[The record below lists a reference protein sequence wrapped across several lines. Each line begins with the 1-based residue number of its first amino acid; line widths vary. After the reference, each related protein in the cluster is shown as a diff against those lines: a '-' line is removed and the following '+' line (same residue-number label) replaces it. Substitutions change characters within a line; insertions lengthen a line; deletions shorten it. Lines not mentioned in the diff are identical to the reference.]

1 MRRSALI
8 ERRYSSGGNQMS
20 KLGAVVEAVEKH
32 GRFVLEQVKRARSDG
47 RFAHAVIERWNK
59 IKAETPIA
67 KAPTGLPLPRL
78 ALPEIDE
85 PGEIARYLFSEGLPG
100 EFPYLNGA
108 YREMYLEPL
117 REIETGS
124 YGNKKS
130 SNGDSNG
137 AIAERVSRA
146 KTPEP
151 PTRPPLQEEPT
162 RLFSGLMLAEDTN
175 KRFHFL
181 SAHQR
186 SKRLST
192 AFDGP
197 TLYGID
203 SDADGVFGKIGEGGV
218 AVDTVEDMVRLY
230 GGFEL
235 GAPNF
240 SASMTIS
247 GPAPIIMAMYIAA
260 AKRRFGPKVVPNLR
274 GTIQADIFKE
284 VQAQNETIFP
294 TEASLRFLCDMIEWT
309 TANMPRWYPVSI
321 SGYHIGE
328 AGATPVQQAAY
339 TLSNGFA
346 YAEMLT
352 ARGVSVDQFAP
363 RLSFFL
369 DCGLDVEYIA
379 LARVSRKIW
388 AIGMRDVFGANARGQ
403 MFKLHTQTSGR
414 SLIAAE
420 FKNNLTRTAAELML
434 AYMNGTNSCHSNSA
448 DEPFTTPSEEW
459 IRLAAHGQA
468 ILLEESGIFKHTMN
482 MLSGS
487 PGMKAVERAVEK
499 AILDEFREI
508 ESLGGVLAAV
518 ENRYQRSQIQN
529 AAHRYEQQIYDGTR
543 PIVGLNRY
551 RNGADEMPEIEL
563 ARTPRA
569 KQKLQVERLKKF
581 KKKNAKKS
589 KSALDK
595 LATVVERGENCFPA
609 LLEAVEV
616 CSLGQITGRMQEIVG
631 RFRPMV

>member
-1 MRRSALI
+1 
-8 ERRYSSGGNQMS
+8 MS
-20 KLGAVVEAVEKH
+20 KLGAVVEAVEK
-32 GRFVLEQVKRARSDG
+32 REKFVLEQVQRARTD
-47 RFAHAVIERWNK
+47 RQFAQQVMDRWNK
-59 IKAETPIA
+59 IKSEIPVSKT
-67 KAPTGLPLPRL
+67 PTGLPLPRL
-78 ALPEIDE
+78 ALPELDE
-85 PGEIARYLFSEGLPG
+85 AGEIARYLFGDGLPG
-100 EFPYLNGA
+100 EFPFLNGA

-117 REIETGS
+117 RQAEVQD
-124 YGNKKS
+124 KKS
-130 SNGDSNG
+130 GSPNGSNGKKNG
-137 AIAERVSRA
+137 A
-146 KTPEP
+146 
-151 PTRPPLQEEPT
+151 RPPEEPT

-230 GGFEL
+230 DGFEM
-235 GAPNF
+235 GSPDF

-260 AKRRFGPKVVPNLR
+260 AKRRFGPGVVANLR

-294 TEASLRFLCDMIEWT
+294 IEASLRFLLDMIEWT
-309 TANMPRWYPVSI
+309 SQNMPRWYPVSI

-328 AGATPVQQAAY
+328 AGSTPVQQAAY

-346 YAEMLT
+346 YVEMLM
-352 ARGVSVDQFAP
+352 ARGADVNVFGP

-369 DCGLDVEYIA
+369 DCGLDAEYIA
-379 LARVSRKIW
+379 LSRVSRKIW
-388 AIGMRDVFGANARGQ
+388 AIGMREVFGADRRAQ

-482 MLSGS
+482 MLTGS
-487 PGMKAVERAVEK
+487 PGMKAVERAVET

-508 ESLGGVLAAV
+508 ESLGGVMGAV

-551 RNGADEMPEIEL
+551 RNAAEEMPEIEL
-563 ARTPRA
+563 ARTSRA
-569 KQKLQVERLKKF
+569 KQKLQVDRLMKF
-581 KKKNAKKS
+581 KKKNAGKAKG
-589 KSALDK
+589 ALDK
-595 LATVVERGENCFPA
+595 LVKVVERGENCFPA
-609 LLEAVEV
+609 LLEAAEV
-616 CSLGQITGRMQEIVG
+616 CSLGQITGRLQEVVG
-631 RFRPMV
+631 HFRPMV

>member
-1 MRRSALI
+1 
-8 ERRYSSGGNQMS
+8 MS

-32 GRFVLEQVKRARSDG
+32 GKFVVDQVKRARSDEK
-47 RFAHAVIERWNK
+47 FARELTDRWNK
-59 IKAETPIA
+59 IKAEIPIS

-85 PGEIARYLFSEGLPG
+85 PGEIARYLFGDGLPG
-100 EFPYLNGA
+100 EFPFLNGA
-108 YREMYLEPL
+108 YREMYLQQ
-117 REIETGS
+117 IEQGS
-124 YGNKKS
+124 YGVRAGRAARSTS
-130 SNGDSNG
+130 SNG
-137 AIAERVSRA
+137 AR
-146 KTPEP
+146 
-151 PTRPPLQEEPT
+151 PTEEPT

-230 GGFEL
+230 NGFEV
-235 GAPNF
+235 GSPDF

-260 AKRRFGPKVVPNLR
+260 AKRRFGPGVVAKLR

-294 TEASLRFLCDMIEWT
+294 IEASLRFLCDMIEWT
-309 TANMPRWYPVSI
+309 TNEMPRWYPVSI

-328 AGATPVQQAAY
+328 AGSTPVQQAAY
-339 TLSNGFA
+339 TISNGFA
-346 YAEMLT
+346 YAEMLA
-352 ARGVSVDQFAP
+352 ARGIPVDQFAP

-388 AIGMRDVFGANARGQ
+388 AIGMRDVFRAGPRGQ

-414 SLIAAE
+414 SLVAAE

-499 AILDEFREI
+499 AILDEFRQI
-508 ESLGGVLAAV
+508 EDMGGVLAAV
-518 ENRYQRSQIQN
+518 ENRYQRRQIQT

-551 RNGADEMPEIEL
+551 RNGADEMPEMEL

-569 KQKLQVERLKKF
+569 RQKLQIDRLTKF
-581 KKKNAKKS
+581 KKKNADKS
-589 KSALDK
+589 GKALDK
-595 LATVVERGENCFPA
+595 LAKIVDRGENCFPA
-609 LLEAVEV
+609 LLEAV
-616 CSLGQITGRMQEIVG
+616 
-631 RFRPMV
+631 

>member
-1 MRRSALI
+1 
-8 ERRYSSGGNQMS
+8 MS
-20 KLGAVVEAVEKH
+20 KLGQVVESIENYNK
-32 GRFVLEQVKRARSDG
+32 FVLDQVKRARTDEKFG
-47 RFAHAVIERWNK
+47 RELLGRWNDVKAK
-59 IKAETPIA
+59 IPVTRT
-67 KAPTGLPLPRL
+67 PTGLPLPRL

-85 PGEIARYLFSEGLPG
+85 PGEIARYLFGEGLPG

-124 YGNKKS
+124 YGVRAGLAEKSESSTGAKVKKK
-130 SNGDSNG
+130 NG
-137 AIAERVSRA
+137 A
-146 KTPEP
+146 KP
-151 PTRPPLQEEPT
+151 PEEPT

-203 SDADGVFGKIGEGGV
+203 SDGDGVFGKIGEGGV

-230 GGFEL
+230 DGFDV

-260 AKRRFGPKVVPNLR
+260 AKRRFGAKVVPNLR

-346 YAEMLT
+346 YAEMLR
-352 ARGVSVDQFAP
+352 ARGVPVDQFAP

-388 AIGMRDVFGANARGQ
+388 AIGMRDVFGAHARGQ

-420 FKNNLTRTAAELML
+420 FKNNLTRTAAELIL

-499 AILDEFREI
+499 AILDEFRQI
-508 ESLGGVLAAV
+508 EDMGGVLAAV
-518 ENRYQRSQIQN
+518 ENRYQRSQIQT

-551 RNGADEMPEIEL
+551 RNGADEMPEMEL

-569 KQKLQVERLKKF
+569 RQKLQIDRLTKF
-581 KKKNAKKS
+581 KKKNADKS
-589 KSALDK
+589 GKALDK
-595 LATVVERGENCFPA
+595 LAKVVDRGENCFPA

-616 CSLGQITGRMQEIVG
+616 CSLGQITGRLQATVG

>member
-1 MRRSALI
+1 MAGRQRQHARRV
-8 ERRYSSGGNQMS
+8 RYPENIMS
-20 KLGAVVEAVEKH
+20 KLGQVVEAVEEH
-32 GRFVLEQVKRARSDG
+32 GKFVVDQVKRARTDEKFG
-47 RFAHAVIERWNK
+47 REMTERWNK
-59 IKAETPIA
+59 IKSEILIS

-85 PGEIARYLFSEGLPG
+85 AGEIARYLLGEGLPG
-100 EFPYLNGA
+100 EFPFLNGA

-117 REIETGS
+117 KQVTIEDGS

-130 SNGDSNG
+130 SNG
-137 AIAERVSRA
+137 VSDRA
-146 KTPEP
+146 KAP
-151 PTRPPLQEEPT
+151 PIGARPQEEPT

-181 SAHQR
+181 SSHQR

-230 GGFEL
+230 DGFEV
-235 GAPNF
+235 GSPDF

-260 AKRRFGPKVVPNLR
+260 AKRRFGSSVVPKLR

-294 TEASLRFLCDMIEWT
+294 IEASLRFLCDMIEWT
-309 TANMPRWYPVSI
+309 TGHMPRWYPVSI

-328 AGATPVQQAAY
+328 AGSTPVQQAAY
-339 TLSNGFA
+339 TISNGFA
-346 YAEMLT
+346 YAELLA
-352 ARGVSVDQFAP
+352 ARGIPVDQFAP

-379 LARVSRKIW
+379 LSRVSRKIW
-388 AIGMRDVFGANARGQ
+388 AIGMRDVFGAGPRGQ

-499 AILDEFREI
+499 AILEEFRQI
-508 ESLGGVLAAV
+508 EQLGGVLAAV
-518 ENRYQRSQIQN
+518 ENRYQRSQIQT

-551 RNGADEMPEIEL
+551 RNGADEMPEMEL
-563 ARTPRA
+563 ARTPRSR
-569 KQKLQVERLKKF
+569 QQLQVDRLTKF
-581 KKKNAKKS
+581 KKKNAEKANR
-589 KSALDK
+589 ALDK
-595 LATVVERGENCFPA
+595 LAAVVERGENCFPA
-609 LLEAVEV
+609 LLAAVEV
-616 CSLGQITGRMQEIVG
+616 CSLGQITERLQEVVG

>member
-1 MRRSALI
+1 
-8 ERRYSSGGNQMS
+8 MS
-20 KLGAVVEAVEKH
+20 KLGRVVEAVEKYN
-32 GRFVLEQVKRARSDG
+32 RFVLDQVKRARTDEKFG
-47 RFAHAVIERWNK
+47 RELITRWS
-59 IKAETPIA
+59 EA
-67 KAPTGLPLPRL
+67 KAKTPVTHTPTGLPLPRL

-85 PGEIARYLFSEGLPG
+85 PGEIARYLFGEGLPG
-100 EFPYLNGA
+100 EFPFLNGA
-108 YREMYLEPL
+108 YREMYLEPV
-117 REIETGS
+117 RENELGS
-124 YGNKKS
+124 YGR
-130 SNGDSNG
+130 NGDKNEV
-137 AIAERVSRA
+137 AAEMSPANRSKV
-146 KTPEP
+146 
-151 PTRPPLQEEPT
+151 PTRPPRQSRPPEEPT

-175 KRFHFL
+175 ERFHYL
-181 SAHQR
+181 TQHQR
-186 SKRLST
+186 THRLST

-218 AVDTVEDMVRLY
+218 AIDTVEDMVRLY
-230 GGFEL
+230 DGFDL
-235 GAPNF
+235 GSPNF

-260 AKRRFGPKVVPNLR
+260 AKSRFGSKVVPKLR

-294 TEASLRFLCDMIEWT
+294 IEASLRFLTDMVEFT
-309 TANMPRWYPVSI
+309 TRKLPRWYPISI

-328 AGATPVQQAAY
+328 AGSTPVQQAAY

-346 YAEMLT
+346 YAEMF
-352 ARGVSVDQFAP
+352 AGRGIPVDQFGP

-369 DCGLDVEYIA
+369 DCGLDAEYIA
-379 LARVSRKIW
+379 LARVSRRIW
-388 AIGMRDVFGANARGQ
+388 AIGMRDAYGAGPRGQ
-403 MFKLHTQTSGR
+403 LFKLHTQTSGR

-434 AYMNGTNSCHSNSA
+434 AYMNATNSCHSNSA

-487 PGMKAVERAVEK
+487 PGMKAVERAVEA

-508 ESLGGVLAAV
+508 ERLGGVLAAV
-518 ENRYQRSQIQN
+518 EDRFQRSQIQN

-543 PIVGLNRY
+543 PIIGLNRY
-551 RNGADEMPEIEL
+551 RNGTDDIPEVKL

-569 KQKLQVERLKKF
+569 KQQLQVDRLKKF
-581 KKKNAKKS
+581 KKKNVEKAKH
-589 KSALDK
+589 ALDK
-595 LATVVERGENCFPA
+595 LVDVVERGENCFPA
-609 LLEAVEV
+609 LLDAVEV
-616 CSLGQITGRMQEIVG
+616 SSLGQITGRLQEVVG

>member
-1 MRRSALI
+1 
-8 ERRYSSGGNQMS
+8 MS
-20 KLGAVVEAVEKH
+20 KLGQVVEAVEKYNH
-32 GRFVLEQVKRARSDG
+32 FVIDQVKRARSDEKFG
-47 RFAHAVIERWNK
+47 CELINRWNET
-59 IKAETPIA
+59 KAKTPVTHT
-67 KAPTGLPLPRL
+67 PTGLPLPRL

-85 PGEIARYLFSEGLPG
+85 PGEIARYLFGEGLPG
-100 EFPYLNGA
+100 EFPFLNGA
-108 YREMYLEPL
+108 YREMYLEPV

-124 YGNKKS
+124 YGKKTS
-130 SNGDSNG
+130 VNGAKQKAGGDS
-137 AIAERVSRA
+137 V
-146 KTPEP
+146 
-151 PTRPPLQEEPT
+151 RPPEEPT

-175 KRFHFL
+175 ERFHYL
-181 SAHQR
+181 TQHQR
-186 SKRLST
+186 THRLST

-218 AVDTVEDMVRLY
+218 AIDTVEDMVRLY
-230 GGFEL
+230 DGFDL
-235 GAPNF
+235 GSPNF

-260 AKRRFGPKVVPNLR
+260 AKRRFGPKIVPKLR

-294 TEASLRFLCDMIEWT
+294 IEASLRFLTDMVEFT
-309 TANMPRWYPVSI
+309 TREMSRWYPISI

-328 AGATPVQQAAY
+328 AGSTPVQQAAY

-346 YAEMLT
+346 YAEMFA
-352 ARGVSVDQFAP
+352 ARGIPVDQFGP

-379 LARVSRKIW
+379 LARVSRRIW
-388 AIGMRDVFGANARGQ
+388 AIGMRDAFGAGPRGQ
-403 MFKLHTQTSGR
+403 LFKLHTQTSGR

-434 AYMNGTNSCHSNSA
+434 AYMNATNSCHSNSA
-448 DEPFTTPSEEW
+448 DEPFTTPGEEW

-487 PGMKAVERAVEK
+487 PGMKAVERAVEA

-508 ESLGGVLAAV
+508 ERLGGVLAAV
-518 ENRYQRSQIQN
+518 EDRFQRSQIQN

-543 PIVGLNRY
+543 PIIGLNKY
-551 RNGADEMPEIEL
+551 RNGEDDAPEIKL
-563 ARTPRA
+563 ARTPRK
-569 KQKLQVERLKKF
+569 KQQLQVDRLAKF
-581 KKKNAKKS
+581 KKKNAEKAKR
-589 KSALDK
+589 ALNK
-595 LATVVERGENCFPA
+595 LVDVVARGENCFPA

-616 CSLGQITGRMQEIVG
+616 ASLGQITLRLQGVVG
-631 RFRPMV
+631 KFRPMV

>member
-1 MRRSALI
+1 
-8 ERRYSSGGNQMS
+8 
-20 KLGAVVEAVEKH
+20 V
-32 GRFVLEQVKRARSDG
+32 
-47 RFAHAVIERWNK
+47 
-59 IKAETPIA
+59 
-67 KAPTGLPLPRL
+67 
-78 ALPEIDE
+78 DE
-85 PGEIARYLFSEGLPG
+85 PGEIARYLFGEGLPG
-100 EFPYLNGA
+100 QFPFLNGA
-108 YREMYLEPL
+108 YREMYLEPE

-124 YGNKKS
+124 FGKNGHGKNGHAKNGKIDKKKI
-130 SNGDSNG
+130 DKP
-137 AIAERVSRA
+137 AQA
-146 KTPEP
+146 
-151 PTRPPLQEEPT
+151 EEPT

-175 KRFHFL
+175 ERFHFL
-181 SAHQR
+181 TAHQR
-186 SKRLST
+186 THRLST

-218 AVDTVEDMVRLY
+218 AIDTVEDMVRLY
-230 GGFEL
+230 DGFDL
-235 GAPNF
+235 GSPDF

-260 AKRRFGPKVVPNLR
+260 AKRRFGAKVVPKLR
-274 GTIQADIFKE
+274 GTVQADIFKE

-294 TEASLRFLCDMIEWT
+294 TEASLRFLTDMVEYT
-309 TANMPRWYPVSI
+309 TREMPRWYPISI

-328 AGATPVQQAAY
+328 AGSTPVQQAAY

-346 YAEMLT
+346 YAEMFV
-352 ARGVSVDQFAP
+352 ARGMSVDQFGP

-379 LARVSRKIW
+379 LARVSRRIW
-388 AIGMRDVFGANARGQ
+388 AIGMRDAFGAGPRGQ

-414 SLIAAE
+414 SLVAAE

-434 AYMNGTNSCHSNSA
+434 AYMNATNSSHSNSA
-448 DEPFTTPSEEW
+448 DEPFTTPTEEW

-487 PGMKAVERAVEK
+487 PGMKAVERAVEA
-499 AILDEFREI
+499 AILEEFREI
-508 ESLGGVLAAV
+508 ERMGGVLAAV
-518 ENRYQRSQIQN
+518 ENRYQRSQIQS

-543 PIVGLNRY
+543 PIIALNKY
-551 RNGADEMPEIEL
+551 CNQDDAPEVKL
-563 ARTPRA
+563 SRTPRS
-569 KQKLQVERLKKF
+569 KQQLQIDRLTKF
-581 KKKNAKKS
+581 KKKNAEKAKR
-589 KSALDK
+589 ALAK
-595 LATVVERGENCFPA
+595 LADVVERGDNCFPS

-616 CSLGQITGRMQEIVG
+616 CSLGQITDRLQEVVG

>member
-1 MRRSALI
+1 MTVETKKYGAHRSPLQ
-8 ERRYSSGGNQMS
+8 ERSGLMN
-20 KLGAVVEAVEKH
+20 KLGQVVEAVEKYNQ
-32 GRFVLEQVKRARSDG
+32 FVLDEVKRARADEGFG
-47 RFAHAVIERWNK
+47 REVIDRWH
-59 IKAETPIA
+59 ET
-67 KAPTGLPLPRL
+67 KSKTLVTHTPTGLPLPRL

-85 PGEIARYLFSEGLPG
+85 PGEIARYLFGDGLPG
-100 EFPYLNGA
+100 EFPFLNGV
-108 YREMYLEPL
+108 YREMYLEPI
-117 REIETGS
+117 REIEAGS
-124 YGNKKS
+124 FGKNGEGGNAESKKRKIDKKKID
-130 SNGDSNG
+130 NQPK
-137 AIAERVSRA
+137 A
-146 KTPEP
+146 
-151 PTRPPLQEEPT
+151 EEPT

-175 KRFHFL
+175 ERFHYL
-181 SAHQR
+181 TAHQR
-186 SKRLST
+186 THRLST

-218 AVDTVEDMVRLY
+218 AIDTVEDMVRLY
-230 GGFEL
+230 DGFDL
-235 GAPNF
+235 GSPDF

-260 AKRRFGPKVVPNLR
+260 AKRRFGPKVVPKLR

-294 TEASLRFLCDMIEWT
+294 TEASLRFLTDMVEFT
-309 TANMPRWYPVSI
+309 TREMPRWYPISI

-328 AGATPVQQAAY
+328 AGSTPVQQAAY

-346 YAEMLT
+346 YAEMFA
-352 ARGVSVDQFAP
+352 ARGIPVDQFGP

-369 DCGLDVEYIA
+369 DCGLDIEYIA
-379 LARVSRKIW
+379 LARVSRRIW
-388 AIGMRDVFGANARGQ
+388 AIGMRDVFGAGARAQ
-403 MFKLHTQTSGR
+403 LFKLHTQTSGR

-434 AYMNGTNSCHSNSA
+434 AYMNATNSCHSNSA

-482 MLSGS
+482 LLSGS

-499 AILDEFREI
+499 AILEEFREI
-508 ESLGGVLAAV
+508 ERLGGVLAAV
-518 ENRYQRSQIQN
+518 EDRFQRSQIQS

-543 PIVGLNRY
+543 PIIGLNRY
-551 RNGADEMPEIEL
+551 RNGSDDIPEVKL
-563 ARTPRA
+563 TRTPRA
-569 KQKLQVERLKKF
+569 KQKLQVDRLAKF
-581 KKKNAKKS
+581 KKKNAEKAKR
-589 KSALDK
+589 ALDK
-595 LATVVERGENCFPA
+595 LADVVERGENCFST

-616 CSLGQITGRMQEIVG
+616 CSLGQIAGRLQEVVG

>member
-1 MRRSALI
+1 
-8 ERRYSSGGNQMS
+8 MS
-20 KLGAVVEAVEKH
+20 KLGQVVEAVEKYNQ
-32 GRFVLEQVKRARSDG
+32 FVLDQVKRARSDEKFG
-47 RFAHAVIERWNK
+47 RELINRWNET
-59 IKAETPIA
+59 KAKTPVTQT
-67 KAPTGLPLPRL
+67 PTGLSLPRL

-85 PGEIARYLFSEGLPG
+85 PGEIARYLFGEGLPG
-100 EFPYLNGA
+100 EFPFLNGA
-108 YREMYLEPL
+108 YREMYLEPV
-117 REIETGS
+117 REIESAS
-124 YGNKKS
+124 YGKKTLA
-130 SNGDSNG
+130 NG
-137 AIAERVSRA
+137 AKQKADGNGA
-146 KTPEP
+146 
-151 PTRPPLQEEPT
+151 RPPEEPT

-175 KRFHFL
+175 ERFHYL
-181 SAHQR
+181 TQHQR
-186 SKRLST
+186 THRLST

-218 AVDTVEDMVRLY
+218 AIDTVEDMMRLY
-230 GGFEL
+230 DGFDL
-235 GAPNF
+235 GSPNF

-260 AKRRFGPKVVPNLR
+260 AKRRFGSKVVPKLR

-294 TEASLRFLCDMIEWT
+294 IEASLRFLTDMVEFT
-309 TANMPRWYPVSI
+309 TREMPRWYPISI

-328 AGATPVQQAAY
+328 AGSTPVQQAAY

-346 YAEMLT
+346 YAEMFA
-352 ARGVSVDQFAP
+352 ARGIPIDQFGP

-369 DCGLDVEYIA
+369 DCGLDAEYIA
-379 LARVSRKIW
+379 LARVSRRIW
-388 AIGMRDVFGANARGQ
+388 AIGMRDAFNAGPRGQ
-403 MFKLHTQTSGR
+403 LFKLHTQTSGR

-434 AYMNGTNSCHSNSA
+434 AYMNATNSCHSNSA

-487 PGMKAVERAVEK
+487 PGMKAVERAVER

-508 ESLGGVLAAV
+508 ERLGGVLAAV
-518 ENRYQRSQIQN
+518 EDRFQRSQIQN

-543 PIVGLNRY
+543 PIIGLNRY
-551 RNGADEMPEIEL
+551 RNGTDDIPEVKL
-563 ARTPRA
+563 ARTPRK
-569 KQKLQVERLKKF
+569 KQQLQVDRLATF
-581 KKKNAKKS
+581 KKRNAEKAKR
-589 KSALDK
+589 ALDK
-595 LATVVERGENCFPA
+595 LAAVAESGKNCFPA
-609 LLEAVEV
+609 LLDAVEV
-616 CSLGQITGRMQEIVG
+616 CSLGQITGRLQEVVG

>member
-1 MRRSALI
+1 
-8 ERRYSSGGNQMS
+8 MS
-20 KLGAVVEAVEKH
+20 KLGQVVEAVENYN
-32 GRFVLEQVKRARSDG
+32 GFVLNQVKRARSDEKFG
-47 RFAHAVIERWNK
+47 RELSDRWTE
-59 IKAETPIA
+59 IKSKTPVTHT
-67 KAPTGLPLPRL
+67 PTGLPLPRL

-85 PGEIARYLFSEGLPG
+85 PGEIARYLFGEGLPG
-100 EFPYLNGA
+100 EFPFLNGA
-108 YREMYLEPL
+108 YREMYLEPV

-124 YGNKKS
+124 YGKKTS
-130 SNGDSNG
+130 GDGAKEKASGNG
-137 AIAERVSRA
+137 AQ
-146 KTPEP
+146 
-151 PTRPPLQEEPT
+151 PLEEPT

-175 KRFHFL
+175 ERFHYL
-181 SAHQR
+181 TQHQR
-186 SKRLST
+186 THRLST

-218 AVDTVEDMVRLY
+218 AIDTVEDMVRLY
-230 GGFEL
+230 DGFDL
-235 GAPNF
+235 GSPNF

-260 AKRRFGPKVVPNLR
+260 AKRRFGPKVVPKLR

-294 TEASLRFLCDMIEWT
+294 IEASLRFLTDMVEFT
-309 TANMPRWYPVSI
+309 TREMPRWYPISI

-328 AGATPVQQAAY
+328 AGSTPVQQAAY

-346 YAEMLT
+346 YAEMFSG
-352 ARGVSVDQFAP
+352 RGIPVDQFGP

-369 DCGLDVEYIA
+369 DCGLDAEYIA
-379 LARVSRKIW
+379 LARVSRRIW
-388 AIGMRDVFGANARGQ
+388 AIGMRDAFGAGPRGQ
-403 MFKLHTQTSGR
+403 LFKLHTQTSGR

-434 AYMNGTNSCHSNSA
+434 AYMNATNSCHSNSA

-487 PGMKAVERAVEK
+487 PGMKAVERAVEV

-508 ESLGGVLAAV
+508 ERLGGVLAAV
-518 ENRYQRSQIQN
+518 EDRYQRSQIQS
-529 AAHRYEQQIYDGTR
+529 AAHRYEQQIYEGTR
-543 PIVGLNRY
+543 PIIGLNRY
-551 RNGADEMPEIEL
+551 RNGSDDIPEVKL
-563 ARTPRA
+563 ARTPRK
-569 KQKLQVERLKKF
+569 KQQLQVDRLAKF
-581 KKKNAKKS
+581 KKKNAGKAKR
-589 KSALDK
+589 ALDK
-595 LATVVERGENCFPA
+595 LADVVERGENCFPT

-616 CSLGQITGRMQEIVG
+616 CSLGQITGRLQEVVG

>member
-1 MRRSALI
+1 
-8 ERRYSSGGNQMS
+8 MS
-20 KLGAVVEAVEKH
+20 KLGRVVEAVENYNQH
-32 GRFVLEQVKRARSDG
+32 VLDEVQRARTDEKFG
-47 RFAHAVIERWNK
+47 QEMLDRWAS
-59 IKAETPIA
+59 IKSRIKMGT
-67 KAPTGLPLPRL
+67 APTGLKLPRL

-85 PGEIARYLFSEGLPG
+85 PGEIARYLLGEGLPG
-100 EFPYLNGA
+100 EFPYTGGA

-117 REIETGS
+117 RELEAGS
-124 YGNKKS
+124 YGRDGRNGKNGHAKNG
-130 SNGDSNG
+130 SNGRN
-137 AIAERVSRA
+137 RVTVA
-146 KTPEP
+146 APAPKPVEV
-151 PTRPPLQEEPT
+151 EEPT
-162 RLFSGLMLAEDTN
+162 RLFSGLGLAEDTN

-181 SAHQR
+181 TGHQR
-186 SKRLST
+186 SARLST

-203 SDADGVFGKIGEGGV
+203 SDAEGVFGKIGEGGL
-218 AVDTVEDMVRLY
+218 AIDTYEDMIRLY
-230 GGFEL
+230 DGFDM
-235 GAPNF
+235 GSPHF

-260 AKRRFGPKVVPNLR
+260 AKKRFGAKVVPNLR

-309 TANMPRWYPVSI
+309 SSEMPRWYPISI

-328 AGATPVQQAAY
+328 AGSTPVQQAAY
-339 TLSNGFA
+339 TVSNGFA
-346 YAEMLT
+346 YAEMLA
-352 ARGVSVDQFAP
+352 ARGIPVDQFAP

-379 LARVSRKIW
+379 LARVSRRIW
-388 AIGMRDVFGANARGQ
+388 AIGMRDVFGAGPKGQ

-468 ILLEESGIFKHTMN
+468 ILLDESGIFKHTMN

-487 PGMKAVERAVEK
+487 PGMKAVERAVEE
-499 AILDEFREI
+499 AMLEEFRQI
-508 ESLGGVLAAV
+508 EEFGGVLPAI
-518 ENRYQRSQIQN
+518 EHRYQRSQIQN
-529 AAHRYEQQIYDGTR
+529 AAHRYEEQIYNGTR
-543 PIVGLNRY
+543 PIIALTKYNDLK
-551 RNGADEMPEIEL
+551 DEMPEVKMV
-563 ARTPRA
+563 RTPTA
-569 KQKLQVERLKKF
+569 KKQLQVDRLAKF
-581 KKKNAKKS
+581 KKRNAEKAKR
-589 KSALDK
+589 ALDK
-595 LATVVERGENCFPA
+595 LTDVVESGENYFPT
-609 LLEAVEV
+609 LIETVEV
-616 CSLGQITGRMQEIVG
+616 CSLGQITGRLQEVVG
-631 RFRPMV
+631 QFRPMV